1 MKPTTINNPFR
12 TISLEYMGDAALSE
26 LEQTAIEKYVALHD
40 KAQQLKET
48 TLRLHNYYTSALE
61 VQQQCRT
68 DYEKL
73 QNEYLL
79 VSPMLHYFEEGS
91 YLPPAE
97 VEEVDENERVCYDT
111 QPLMIQLEIFKYSY
125 DDYVDPLREAEK
137 EYGELIQ
144 FQEKLEED
152 FDEFDDKYF
161 GPIVKDYEQ
170 MEINIAALDEDF
182 DNFRGAYTDVTK
194 LGDSLDEARTTFID
208 LHIPL
213 YDKIMELNKNLND
226 FFTVLNKIDDGN
238 EGLEGYSNN

>member
-1 MKPTTINNPFR
+1 MKPTIINHPFR
-12 TISLEYMGDAALSE
+12 TISLEYERDAPLST
-26 LEQTAIEKYVALHD
+26 LEQEGTEKYI
-40 KAQQLKET
+40 E
-48 TLRLHNYYTSALE
+48 LHNRSQEYRQVLTRLLTYYASAPNILK
-61 VQQQCRT
+61 QC
-68 DYEKL
+68 ENIFNNL
-73 QNEYLL
+73 SNEYLL
-79 VSPMLHYFEEGS
+79 LTPMLHYLQEGGPLTENEINS
-91 YLPPAE
+91 I
-97 VEEVDENERVCYDT
+97 DENERVCYDT